1 MDIIRAFTENNMEMN
16 IMIKGTYENPLFRA
30 SDVGEV
36 LSIKNIY
43 STISNYDDTQR
54 INILVKTVGGEQSV
68 VFLTEYGLFDVLFLS
83 RKPIAKKFRHW
94 VCQVI
99 HEIRLN
105 GKYDVMQQQ
114 IEQLELINLTNSDKR
129 QKLEIKNRELEESL
143 LQTKSEQEFNK
154 IAFST
159 TPYIYIYNLDTRI
172 ALPELPKLK
181 IGYSMCL
188 KNRMKPFNT
197 TCPFGKLIFSQ
208 EIKYLNDVSDPTSKE
223 KELRKL
229 ETSIHYKL
237 SRFHDGRE
245 IFQMDIEDAVLCV
258 INEYNNFKLFNNKSN
273 IDRQIKLKKICEM
286 TGSIINDEPIN
297 QISKCDSST
306 QTEYNEGEPL
316 STPLIHG
323 DEILIKK
330 FNDFIDMHCLVRNDV
345 EVSAKDIQN
354 AYKIYSREAKKEITQ
369 AFTDFLNKKFI
380 FGRMHIQNADQA
392 INGYRGLKLKDIE
405 YKKQNI
411 VVKNEETCVF
421 ACCVFAPSK
430 TVLFSS
436 IVEEYKNWKRKMG
449 QTFDV
454 VDDVKKLKEYLKQCP
469 YILPETVWSQQG
481 SGQGYYGLGLLSE
494 VAYHRKSSTGCRVQ
508 RRDLQ
513 DNILNNYDTI
523 AKAALVENICAAKMS
538 RWIRDRTINK
548 CDSGE
553 YYYCKENNK
562 Q

>member
-1 MDIIRAFTENNMEMN
+1 MN
-16 IMIKGTYENPLFRA
+16 IVKAFNENSMHTPITIKGTEQDPLFRA
-30 SDVGEV
+30 SDIGAV
-36 LSIKNIY
+36 LGLSNINATINDFDETERT
-43 STISNYDDTQR
+43 TIS
-54 INILVKTVGGEQSV
+54 VKTLGGDQAVS
-68 VFLTEYGLFDVLFLS
+68 FLTEMGLYNILFIS
-83 RKPIAKKFRHW
+83 RKPIAKQFKRW
-94 VCQVI
+94 VCEVI
-99 HEIRLN
+99 KEIRLN
-105 GKYDVMQQQ
+105 GSYVIQQRNQ
-114 IEQLELINLTNSDKR
+114 ELET
-129 QKLEIKNRELEESL
+129 KNRELEETL
-143 LQTKSEQEFNK
+143 LHSKSEQEFNK

-237 SRFHDGRE
+237 SQFHDGRE

-273 IDRQIKLKKICEM
+273 TDRQIKLKKICEM

-330 FNDFIDMHCLVRNDV
+330 FNDFIDTHCLVRNDV

-369 AFTDFLNKKFI
+369 AFADFLNKKFV

-392 INGYRGLKLKDIE
+392 INGYKGLKLKDIE

-454 VDDVKKLKEYLKQCP
+454 VDDVKKLKDYLKQCP

-513 DNILNNYDTI
+513 DNILNNYETI